1 MGRRLYLVDS
11 SSLYTTSQMCYRGK
25 IDYRCLMDRMKQE
38 TGSIDMEAVVFHG
51 EPKKTSSAGFIELLR
66 SVGFST
72 VVIPSRVLSSPTIV
86 DTRCI
91 PLHLSAYLFPRL
103 GKFTHYDFISGDV
116 DYSPITSYLIQ
127 EGFYVRLWLFADRIP
142 HYEQGE
148 EVAHS
153 IVPMNEGYICSL
165 RPQ

>member
-1 MGRRLYLVDS
+1 MERRLYLVDA

-25 IDYRCLMDRMKQE
+25 IDYLHLMERMKQE

-51 EPKKTSSAGFIELLR
+51 EPKKTSSAGFIDLLR
-66 SVGFST
+66 SVGFQT
-72 VVIPSRVLSSPTIV
+72 VVIPPRVLQAASFV

-91 PLHLSAYLFPRL
+91 PLHVSAYLFPRL
-103 GKFTHYDFISGDV
+103 GKFTHYDFIAGDV

-142 HYEQGE
+142 RYGQGE

-153 IVPMNEGYICSL
+153 IIPLNEGCIL
-165 RPQ
+165 FTQNA